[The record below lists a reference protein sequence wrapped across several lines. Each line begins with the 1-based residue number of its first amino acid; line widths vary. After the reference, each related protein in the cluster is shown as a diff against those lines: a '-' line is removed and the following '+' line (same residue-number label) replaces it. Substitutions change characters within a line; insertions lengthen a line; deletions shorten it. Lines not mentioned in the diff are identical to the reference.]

1 MGQAG
6 VGLRQYSNH
15 WDVAKTSLLQWMG
28 IIGASLLLH
37 YKTLPFI
44 RDLQGHLIGE
54 PKILNGDLNLFIRV
68 PKNKNKNLMRRFMYD
83 DDFFPVLRFRGLNLH
98 QRRDF
103 KSLTRLKPGL
113 CVCLDPSKAQIKT
126 RVLDGLE
133 SSKNQ
138 PS

>member
-15 WDVAKTSLLQWMG
+15 GDVAKTFVSKTSLLQWMG

-44 RDLQGHLIGE
+44 RDLHGHLNGE

-68 PKNKNKNLMRRFMYD
+68 PKKKNKNLMR
-83 DDFFPVLRFRGLNLH
+83 H
-98 QRRDF
+98 Q
-103 KSLTRLKPGL
+103 
-113 CVCLDPSKAQIKT
+113 
-126 RVLDGLE
+126 
-133 SSKNQ
+133 
-138 PS
+138 